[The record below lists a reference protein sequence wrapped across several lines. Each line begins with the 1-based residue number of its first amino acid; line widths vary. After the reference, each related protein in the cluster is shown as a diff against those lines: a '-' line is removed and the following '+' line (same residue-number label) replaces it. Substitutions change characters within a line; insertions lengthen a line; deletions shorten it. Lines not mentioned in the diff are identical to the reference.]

1 MSLAEKL
8 YLVMVVSMFVS
19 FGVLLATLSWLDSRE
34 EKAAQWN
41 DRKKTMAVQ
50 RNKNVSQPMGHSPAL
65 TSSAGRRC
73 TAATTGPLVDFHR
86 RKAFRRATAQKHPT
100 LQVARK
106 SKLEYCYASRRNH
119 LLITE
124 SVKKL

>member
-1 MSLAEKL
+1 MPKRSEFRLLTSTACGLYAGCEERKMSLAEKL

-50 RNKNVSQPMGHSPAL
+50 RNKNVSQPMGHSPA
-65 TSSAGRRC
+65 
-73 TAATTGPLVDFHR
+73 
-86 RKAFRRATAQKHPT
+86 
-100 LQVARK
+100 
-106 SKLEYCYASRRNH
+106 ASH
-119 LLITE
+119 
-124 SVKKL
+124 